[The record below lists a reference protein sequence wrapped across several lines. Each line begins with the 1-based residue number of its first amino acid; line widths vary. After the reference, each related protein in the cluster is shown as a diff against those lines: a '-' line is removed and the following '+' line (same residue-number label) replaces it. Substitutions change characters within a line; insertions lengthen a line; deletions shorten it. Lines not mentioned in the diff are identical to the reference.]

1 MSAHKTAFLSA
12 FRRDQKGIAAVEFA
26 LLAPVM
32 ILLYFGMAELCQGF
46 MAQKRMSHVTSMVA
60 DLTAQAQAVNEN
72 DLTDIFNVGDQIMQ
86 PFSDDALKMRVSSV
100 TRGSDGIIDVDWS
113 FGRDMPELQE
123 PVTVPNGLIGNGESL
138 IIAEAIYDYESPV
151 GRFLPGITKLNRIFY
166 LRPRVVDK
174 IVCSNC

>member
-1 MSAHKTAFLSA
+1 MSALQIAFLSA
-12 FRRDQKGIAAVEFA
+12 FRRDQKGLAAVEFA

-32 ILLYFGMAELCQGF
+32 ILLYFGMVELCQGF

-60 DLTAQAQAVNEN
+60 DLTAQAQAVNKS
-72 DLTDIFNVGDQIMQ
+72 DLTDIFNVGGQIMQ
-86 PFSDDALKMRVSSV
+86 PFSDDALDMRVSSV
-100 TRGSDGIIDVDWS
+100 TRGSDGIVNVDWS

-123 PVTVPNGLIGNGESL
+123 PVTVPDGLIGNGESL
-138 IIAEAIYDYESPV
+138 IISEAIYNYEFPA
-151 GRFLPGITKLNRIFY
+151 GRFLDEAKLSRTFY